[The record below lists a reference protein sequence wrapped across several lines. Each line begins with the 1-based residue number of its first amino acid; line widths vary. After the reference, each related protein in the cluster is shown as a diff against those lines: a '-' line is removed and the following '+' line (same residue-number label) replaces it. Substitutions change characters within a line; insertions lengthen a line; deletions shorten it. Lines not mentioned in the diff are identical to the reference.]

1 MLKHTWSIGSFL
13 GMAAV
18 GLGALGAH
26 ALKDDLSVAQLTS
39 FETAVRYQFYHAL
52 VLLVLYLA
60 KDRLSV
66 RKLNLAAAL
75 FTTGVLCF
83 SGSIYLLSC
92 KDLLGLTTYK
102 WLGPITPLGGILM
115 MGGWLVL
122 LITGYTK
129 NNSE

>member
-39 FETAVRYQFYHAL
+39 FETAVRYQFYHAM

-66 RKLNLAAAL
+66 RKLNLAAAV
-75 FTTGVLCF
+75 FTAGVLCF

-92 KDLLGLTTYK
+92 KDLFGLTTYK

-115 MGGWLVL
+115 MSGWAVL
-122 LITGYTK
+122 LISGYTK